1 MRKTQFIDAIN
12 VIVEKVAPRAKP
24 DYIEQFVN
32 TLKCCDT
39 LKKQNDDVAEKT
51 S

>member
-12 VIVEKVAPRAKP
+12 VIVEKDAPRAKP
-24 DYIEQFVN
+24 DYIEQFVK
-32 TLKCCDT
+32 TLKFYDT
-39 LKKQNDDVAEKT
+39 LKKRNDDVAEKT